1 MAFAPG
7 SAQSAVPGVVLG
19 HDHVFAVLGLVHQL
33 VGAGDCLLHGLAGLH
48 YHAADAGGQ
57 LQTGIPRHAGGVQL
71 LPDAVQLGQ
80 ERRALNARQHQQE
93 FVAAVADEHVRFA
106 DAGAHHVNAGA
117 QRHVA
122 GLMAVGVVDQFKV
135 VQIQHGHT
143 GGVGLVLERV
153 LKVEAVVA
161 VGQCIVVEL
170 GVVARDAVYQA
181 VPVFGVN
188 EGLAVQLLDQLHDT
202 GNAVDLAVDGGD
214 LKDLAAHVFQLGALA
229 VILQHLPGDAVP
241 AGGVFA
247 PIAVAAAK
255 AVDGLL
261 AADLRSIQQP
271 HHSKD
276 GAVLGHFRFDLFSG
290 HSASAFV

>member
-1 MAFAPG
+1 M
-7 SAQSAVPGVVLG
+7 
-19 HDHVFAVLGLVHQL
+19 VLGLVHQL
-33 VGAGDCLLHGLAGLH
+33 VGAGDCLLHGLAGLR

-93 FVAAVADEHVRFA
+93 FVAAVADEHIRFA

-122 GLMAVGVVDQFKV
+122 
-135 VQIQHGHT
+135 VQIQHDHT
-143 GGVGLVLERV
+143 GGVGLVLELV

-241 AGGVFA
+241 AGGV
-247 PIAVAAAK
+247 P
-255 AVDGLL
+255 
-261 AADLRSIQQP
+261 Q
-271 HHSKD
+271 
-276 GAVLGHFRFDLFSG
+276 
-290 HSASAFV
+290 

>member
-1 MAFAPG
+1 
-7 SAQSAVPGVVLG
+7 
-19 HDHVFAVLGLVHQL
+19 
-33 VGAGDCLLHGLAGLH
+33 
-48 YHAADAGGQ
+48 
-57 LQTGIPRHAGGVQL
+57 
-71 LPDAVQLGQ
+71 
-80 ERRALNARQHQQE
+80 
-93 FVAAVADEHVRFA
+93 
-106 DAGAHHVNAGA
+106 
-117 QRHVA
+117 
-122 GLMAVGVVDQFKV
+122 MAVGVVDQFKV

-143 GGVGLVLERV
+143 GGVGLVLELV

-170 GVVARDAVYQA
+170 GVVARDAVHQA

-214 LKDLAAHVFQLGALA
+214 LKDFAAHVFQLGALA

-247 PIAVAAAK
+247 PIAVAAATAAT

>member
-19 HDHVFAVLGLVHQL
+19 HDHVFVVLGLVHQL
-33 VGAGDCLLHGLAGLH
+33 VGAGDCLLHGLAGLR

-57 LQTGIPRHAGGVQL
+57 LQTGIPRHAGGVQM

-93 FVAAVADEHVRFA
+93 LVAAVADEHVRFA

-117 QRHVA
+117 QRRVA

-135 VQIQHGHT
+135 VQVEHGHT

-214 LKDLAAHVFQLGALA
+214 LKDFAAHVFQLGALA

-241 AGGVFA
+241 AGG
-247 PIAVAAAK
+247 
-255 AVDGLL
+255 GLP
-261 AADLRSIQQP
+261 Q
-271 HHSKD
+271 
-276 GAVLGHFRFDLFSG
+276 
-290 HSASAFV
+290 

>member
-7 SAQSAVPGVVLG
+7 GAQSAVPGVVLG

-33 VGAGDCLLHGLAGLH
+33 VGAGDCLLHGLAGLR

-57 LQTGIPRHAGGVQL
+57 PQTGIPRHAGGVQL

-80 ERRALNARQHQQE
+80 ERRALNAWQHQQE

-135 VQIQHGHT
+135 VQIHHGHT

-161 VGQCIVVEL
+161 VGQCIVVEF

-241 AGGVFA
+241 AGGVL
-247 PIAVAAAK
+247 P
-255 AVDGLL
+255 
-261 AADLRSIQQP
+261 Q
-271 HHSKD
+271 
-276 GAVLGHFRFDLFSG
+276 
-290 HSASAFV
+290 

>member
-1 MAFAPG
+1 MLADSCRREYPG
-7 SAQSAVPGVVLG
+7 TLAVCSC
-19 HDHVFAVLGLVHQL
+19 F
-33 VGAGDCLLHGLAGLH
+33 
-48 YHAADAGGQ
+48 
-57 LQTGIPRHAGGVQL
+57 
-71 LPDAVQLGQ
+71 PDAVQLGQ

>member
-1 MAFAPG
+1 M
-7 SAQSAVPGVVLG
+7 
-19 HDHVFAVLGLVHQL
+19 
-33 VGAGDCLLHGLAGLH
+33 
-48 YHAADAGGQ
+48 
-57 LQTGIPRHAGGVQL
+57 
-71 LPDAVQLGQ
+71 
-80 ERRALNARQHQQE
+80 
-93 FVAAVADEHVRFA
+93 
-106 DAGAHHVNAGA
+106 
-117 QRHVA
+117 
-122 GLMAVGVVDQFKV
+122 
-135 VQIQHGHT
+135 
-143 GGVGLVLERV
+143 
-153 LKVEAVVA
+153 
-161 VGQCIVVEL
+161 
-170 GVVARDAVYQA
+170 VARDAVHQA

-214 LKDLAAHVFQLGALA
+214 LKDFAAHVFQLGALA

-261 AADLRSIQQP
+261 TADLRSIQQP

-290 HSASAFV
+290 HNASAFV